1 MAKAFKPLTRSASLS
16 YLLPEKVYCSP
27 TPTRED
33 LFAST
38 DFGSF
43 GAELSGH
50 DKSEETSGGE
60 VLRGWVGVIDTF
72 WGSVEKGVRMSHGV
86 EGRCGSC

>member
-27 TPTRED
+27 TPMRED

-50 DKSEETSGGE
+50 DKSEETSGGKSCGGGSGLLTRFGE
-60 VLRGWVGVIDTF
+60 VSKRVLGCLM
-72 WGSVEKGVRMSHGV
+72 E
-86 EGRCGSC
+86 